1 MNSDQLYANGRI
13 AVMSTRLLGA
23 DKFTRLAECVTLVE
37 ALRVLSENG
46 YGAGAT
52 VANPNDYEVILRAEL
67 DATLAQLVE
76 LCYDKNAVSYF
87 LCPYDYVN
95 AKILMKS
102 KYLRVSGVE
111 YCFANASYDP
121 SKMQDDF
128 VADDYKAYTKNMAE
142 ACDGIDTEFASGN
155 RSAQMIDTVLDKAMF
170 ADMRRYAKRCS
181 IRLVRKLFAWQVD
194 TTNLML
200 VYRLKRA
207 NCAESELAKW
217 YVSGG
222 NIKLDALIK
231 LWTNDAASIDLPE
244 EYRRFYE
251 LCKID
256 NPSLAAAEKE
266 QTAYRNKMVAEYADL
281 ETIQPVVEYF
291 FKKTDEIQK
300 LRRLFV
306 DVKNG
311 VDKEKIKEK
320 LK

>member
-13 AVMSTRLLGA
+13 AVLSTRLLGA
-23 DKFTRLAECVTLVE
+23 DKFTRLAECSTLVE
-37 ALRVLSENG
+37 ALRVISENG
-46 YGAGAT
+46 YGAGIT
-52 VANPNDYEVILRAEL
+52 VSNPNDYEVVLRAEL
-67 DATLAQLVE
+67 DATLALLKE

-111 YCFANASYDP
+111 YCFAKATYDV

-128 VADDYKAYTKNMAE
+128 VADDYKSYTKCMAE
-142 ACDGIDTEFASGN
+142 ACDGIDTEFANGN
-155 RSAQMIDTVLDKAMF
+155 RSAQLIDAHLDRAMF
-170 ADMRRYAKRCS
+170 ADMGRYAKKSS
-181 IRLVRKLFAWQVD
+181 IGLVRKLFVWQVD

-200 VYRLKRA
+200 IYRLKRA
-207 NCAESELAKW
+207 NCDETALKLW
-217 YVSGG
+217 FIDGG
-222 NIKLDALIK
+222 KVKLDTLTK
-231 LWTNDAASIDLPE
+231 LWNNDAVAIDLPD

-251 LCKID
+251 LCRME
-256 NPSLAAAEKE
+256 NATLAAAEK
-266 QTAYRNKMVAEYADL
+266 QQVAYRNKLVSEYADL
-281 ETIQPVVEYF
+281 LTVQPVLEYF
-291 FKKTDEIQK
+291 FAKTDEIQK
-300 LRRLFV
+300 LRRLLV

>member
-46 YGAGAT
+46 YGTGAT
-52 VANPNDYEVILRAEL
+52 IANPNDYEVILRAEL
-67 DATLAQLVE
+67 DATLALLKE
-76 LCYDKNAVSYF
+76 LCYDRNAVSYF

-102 KYLRVSGVE
+102 KYQRVDGVE
-111 YCFANASYDP
+111 YCFAKASYDP
-121 SKMQDDF
+121 SKMQEDF
-128 VADDYKAYTKNMAE
+128 VNDDYKAYSKNMAD
-142 ACDGIDTEFASGN
+142 ACDRVDTEFASGN

-170 ADMRRYAKRCS
+170 ADMRIYAKRSS
-181 IRLVRKLFAWQVD
+181 IGLVRKLFVWKVD

-200 VYRLKRA
+200 IYRLKRA
-207 NCAESELAKW
+207 NCVESELGKW
-217 YVSGG
+217 FVSGG
-222 NIKLDALIK
+222 SVKLDTLTK
-231 LWTNDAASIDLPE
+231 LWNNDAVAMDLPE

-251 LCKID
+251 LTRID
-256 NPSLAAAEKE
+256 NSTLAAAEKE
-266 QTAYRNKMVAEYADL
+266 QTAYRNKLVADYADL
-281 ETIQPVVEYF
+281 LTIQPVLEYF

-300 LRRLFV
+300 LRRLLV

>member
-23 DKFTRLAECVTLVE
+23 DKFTRLAECSTLVE
-37 ALRVLSENG
+37 ALRLLSENG

-52 VANPNDYEVILRAEL
+52 VASPNDYEHILRAEL
-67 DATLAQLVE
+67 DSTLALLKE
-76 LCYDKNAVSYF
+76 LCYDRNAVSYF

-102 KYLRVSGVE
+102 KYQRVSGVE

-128 VADDYKAYTKNMAE
+128 VADDYKSYTKNMAE
-142 ACDGIDTEFASGN
+142 ACDGIDTEFAGGN
-155 RSAQMIDTVLDKAMF
+155 RSAQMIDTYLDKAMF
-170 ADMRRYAKRCS
+170 ADMGRYAKRCS
-181 IRLVRKLFAWQVD
+181 IRLVQKLFAWQVD

-200 VYRLKRA
+200 IYRLKRA
-207 NCAESELAKW
+207 NCAESELTKW
-217 YVSGG
+217 FVNGG
-222 NIKLDALIK
+222 KVKLDTLVK
-231 LWTNDAASIDLPE
+231 LWNNDAVAIDLPE

-251 LCKID
+251 LTRVD
-256 NPSLAAAEKE
+256 NSTLAAAEKE
-266 QTAYRNKMVAEYADL
+266 QIAYRNKLVAEYSDL
-281 ETIQPVVEYF
+281 LTIQPVLEYF
-291 FKKTDEIQK
+291 FKKIDEIQK
-300 LRRLFV
+300 LRRLLV
-306 DVKNG
+306 DVKSG